1 MLLAPVIPVM
11 RFVSFWAKGG
21 SANWYWKSMCEMVM
35 GGVLGGEMVGVFV
48 DAEDDLE
55 AELVLRG

>member
-1 MLLAPVIPVM
+1 
-11 RFVSFWAKGG
+11 
-21 SANWYWKSMCEMVM
+21 MCEMVM